1 MVSNKDVE
9 GAETA
14 GVQAPVVLSEGA
26 GVALGSVFNR
36 LIKPKGRERASKKTT
51 GKRPRSEKTPI
62 VLAESDEVQKSLAE
76 DKQEQRKYKEAKKA
90 KLKFENNALV
100 IPDAATNAA
109 LEKELLATATKGA
122 VALFNAVS
130 KAQKLGEEKASGK
143 AKKKGPPVS
152 RESFMDMMR
161 AGVSKDGK
169 PADDNE
175 ASGSEPSDDGDGR
188 EANKRGAKWLKN
200 DFLTAGSRKLK
211 DWDRE
216 APPGEESSSSDDE
229 SDDDE
234 KSDSQGSGSDD

>member
-1 MVSNKDVE
+1 MVTNKDAKDVE
-9 GAETA
+9 KAVVA
-14 GVQAPVVLSEGA
+14 APVVLSEGA

-36 LIKPKGRERASKKTT
+36 LLKSKGGARGSRVT
-51 GKRPRSEKTPI
+51 GKKRPRSEKGPV
-62 VLAESDEVQKSLAE
+62 VLKENEDAQKSLAE
-76 DKQEQRKYKEAKKA
+76 EKKDRKEYKESKKA

-130 KAQKLGEEKASGK
+130 KAQKLNDEVSTGK

-161 AGVSKDGK
+161 AGVNKEAK
-169 PADDNE
+169 PTEDND
-175 ASGSEPSDDGDGR
+175 ASEHYPSDEDAGR
-188 EANKRGAKWLKN
+188 AKKPGAKWLKN

-216 APPGEESSSSDDE
+216 APAGEESSSSDDE
-229 SDDDE
+229 SSDDE
-234 KSDSQGSGSDD
+234 DLGLSDSDSE

>member
-1 MVSNKDVE
+1 MVTNKDVE
-9 GAETA
+9 GTDATA
-14 GVQAPVVLSEGA
+14 VQAPVVLSEGA

-36 LIKPKGRERASKKTT
+36 LVKPKASGRGSKKAT
-51 GKRPRSEKTPI
+51 GKRPRSENTPI
-62 VLAESDEVQKSLAE
+62 VLAGSDEVQKSLEE
-76 DKQEQRKYKEAKKA
+76 DKKERQKYKEAKRA
-90 KLKFENNALV
+90 KLQFENNALV

-130 KAQKLGEEKASGK
+130 KAQKIGEEKASGK

-161 AGVSKDGK
+161 AGVNKDEK
-169 PADDNE
+169 PTEDKE
-175 ASGSEPSDDGDGR
+175 ASERAPSDDDDGQ
-188 EANKRGAKWLKN
+188 EAKKSGAKWLKN

-216 APPGEESSSSDDE
+216 APPGEDSTSSDDE
-229 SDDDE
+229 SDDE
-234 KSDSQGSGSDD
+234 NPDSQGSDSDA